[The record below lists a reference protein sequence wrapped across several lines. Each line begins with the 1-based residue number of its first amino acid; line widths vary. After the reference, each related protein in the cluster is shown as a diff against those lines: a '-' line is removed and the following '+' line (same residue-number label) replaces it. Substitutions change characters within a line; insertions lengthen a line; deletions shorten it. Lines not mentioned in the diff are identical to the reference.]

1 MKWVEICFDVYAMVD
16 ESCDLRVFWV
26 FFHLQIIF
34 NQEPGDSASVSQHRQ
49 SLAQHYKVGTHF
61 LYSLFRTTLGKIN
74 KPCTWNLNF
83 FIFCFVFRCCFVMEK
98 KNGFFFFF
106 SFASAAE
113 FKVYLLCQQT
123 GQQVLVLAA
132 LFSEVSPHLP
142 LSV

>member
-1 MKWVEICFDVYAMVD
+1 
-16 ESCDLRVFWV
+16 
-26 FFHLQIIF
+26 
-34 NQEPGDSASVSQHRQ
+34 
-49 SLAQHYKVGTHF
+49 
-61 LYSLFRTTLGKIN
+61 
-74 KPCTWNLNF
+74 
-83 FIFCFVFRCCFVMEK
+83 MEK